1 MSVQDQ
7 AVDPLAR
14 SLNLLSK
21 EQLIDL
27 LLVMTD
33 KEELS
38 ARMAESLK
46 AAKAVMDLRRM
57 EVLMDLTNKDTIEGM
72 LEEQGAELKQMILQD
87 W

>member
-27 LLVMTD
+27 LLVTSD
-33 KEELS
+33 KEELN

-46 AAKAVMDLRRM
+46 VAKAAMDLRRM
-57 EVLMDLTNKDTIEGM
+57 EALKDLTNKDTIETM
-72 LEEQGAELKQMILQD
+72 LEEQGAVLKQMIRTN